1 MARGENGGTGRIT
14 GNRTSRAGS
23 HRPHPRPFQV
33 GVPRGRLCRMGSDG
47 CRPRR
52 HLRPRPDAAGPR
64 LRLPGKRACR
74 AGTAGDLPG
83 PGRQGTKR
91 MAAGSCRLHRPAILR
106 RHECPHRPHG
116 GAKRRLGRHLARRPD
131 RDRAGGPSGHP
142 DRTPRHQRHRPG
154 RADQRPSAHRPVRG
168 RHAGRRSTRSTRPS
182 ATCARS
188 WHRSGTSRTSIGGI
202 SRDTACERIRSRAVT

>member
-1 MARGENGGTGRIT
+1 MARGKMAASDGSRGTGR
-14 GNRTSRAGS
+14 RRPGS
-23 HRPHPRPFQV
+23 HRPHPRPVQV
-33 GVPRGRLCRMGSDG
+33 GVPRGGLCRMGSG
-47 CRPRR
+47 GRRPCR

-116 GAKRRLGRHLARRPD
+116 GTKHRLGRHLPRRPD
-131 RDRAGGPSGHP
+131 RHRAGGPSGHS
-142 DRTPRHQRHRPG
+142 DRTPGHQRHRPG
-154 RADQRPSAHRPVRG
+154 GAARRPLPDQPVRG
-168 RHAGRRSTRSTRPS
+168 RHAGSLRFPRRCRALP
-182 ATCARS
+182 ARGP
-188 WHRSGTSRTSIGGI
+188 GTLRERRGRALAAPH
-202 SRDTACERIRSRAVT
+202 RDTACEGIRSRASA